1 MTPQTPAPAP
11 GPASGPP
18 AAPEAPAAAPP
29 RDVLRRLAA
38 EPAVML
44 AAGRALLLQV
54 AHPKVAQG
62 VADHSDMRE
71 RPLDRLFGTLDF
83 LTIVAFGTPEEAER
97 LGRGIRRMHE
107 RITGPGY
114 SGNDPDLQV
123 WVNATLTDAALYVHE
138 RVLGS
143 PGGDLSAAYVDQAR
157 YVADVLGC
165 PPGAQP
171 ADLPAFRA
179 YVDGMIASLE
189 VTDTGREVA
198 RAVLWARKLRWL
210 GPALWLNRYI
220 TAGLLPPRIREQYGL
235 PWGPRRERFLWF
247 LLRTGA
253 FGYRLV
259 PGPLRRAGAP
269 LLLWRSRRRL
279 ARRARR
285 SAAR

>member
-1 MTPQTPAPAP
+1 MTAPVP
-11 GPASGPP
+11 D
-18 AAPEAPAAAPP
+18 

-54 AHPKVAQG
+54 AQPAVARG
-62 VADHSDMRE
+62 VAEHSDMRD

-83 LTIVAFGTPEEAER
+83 LAIVAFGAPDEAER
-97 LGRGIRRMHE
+97 LGRGIRRLHE

-138 RVLGS
+138 EILGS
-143 PGGDLSAAYVDQAR
+143 PGGDLSGAYVEQAR

-171 ADLPAFRA
+171 ADLAAFRA
-179 YVDGMIASLE
+179 YMDRMIGSLE
-189 VTDTGREVA
+189 VTDDGREVA
-198 RAVLWARKLRWL
+198 RAVLRARKLWWL
-210 GPALWLNRYI
+210 WPGLWLFRFI
-220 TAGLLPPRIREQYGL
+220 TTGVLPPRVREQYGL

-253 FGYRLV
+253 FCYRLV

-269 LLLWRSRRRL
+269 LALWRARRRM

-285 SAAR
+285 SADAAARAAA